1 MSSSQPL
8 LHRMAE
14 KDRAPVPFVLDGE
27 TATALEGDTVLTAI
41 LTHRAQLRRNEF
53 SHEPRAGF
61 CLMGACQD
69 CWVWTPQGERLRACS
84 TPVTANMAVLTQP
97 PAQHWPVTQ
106 DLAESLLRH
115 GQPLPVRATPASE
128 GTA

>member
-8 LHRMAE
+8 LHRVAE
-14 KDRAPVPFVLDGE
+14 KDRTPVPFVLDGE
-27 TATALEGDTVLTAI
+27 PAAALEGDTVLTAI

-69 CWVWTPQGERLRACS
+69 CWVMAASGERLRAC
-84 TPVTANMAVLTQP
+84 TTFVTEGMDLTTGE
-97 PAQHWPVTQ
+97 PA
-106 DLAESLLRH
+106 
-115 GQPLPVRATPASE
+115 
-128 GTA
+128 